1 MARQISP
8 WKDLVAVGR
17 LIILLRQLDVC
28 LVHAN
33 TPKGGLLGIIAG
45 RIARVPGLIYQV
57 HGLPQVTATGM
68 RRWILMQTERI
79 SAQLARQVL
88 CVSPSVRRL
97 VVDWGLCGA
106 AKVKVLGKGSVNG
119 VDALGRFDPSRLPPD
134 TRMRVRTEWGIP
146 SSATVMG
153 FVGRMVPDKGVTDLI
168 GAWLTLRDVS
178 ADLHLVLVGPLE
190 DHTPLPTATLDFISQ
205 DSRIHHV
212 GAEWN
217 TPPLYAAMDL
227 VVLPTYREG
236 LPVVPLEAAAMALPV
251 IATDVPGCVDAV
263 RDGITGTLVPAGDVD
278 RLAATLL
285 EYVQT
290 PELRMRHGDAG
301 RQMVLS
307 DFRQESIWEATW
319 SEYLVQCGDPAFIP
333 DERL

>member
-1 MARQISP
+1 
-8 WKDLVAVGR
+8 
-17 LIILLRQLDVC
+17 
-28 LVHAN
+28 
-33 TPKGGLLGIIAG
+33 
-45 RIARVPGLIYQV
+45 
-57 HGLPQVTATGM
+57 
-68 RRWILMQTERI
+68 
-79 SAQLARQVL
+79 
-88 CVSPSVRRL
+88 
-97 VVDWGLCGA
+97 
-106 AKVKVLGKGSVNG
+106 
-119 VDALGRFDPSRLPPD
+119 
-134 TRMRVRTEWGIP
+134 
-146 SSATVMG
+146 
-153 FVGRMVPDKGVTDLI
+153 
-168 GAWLTLRDVS
+168 
-178 ADLHLVLVGPLE
+178 
-190 DHTPLPTATLDFISQ
+190 
-205 DSRIHHV
+205 
-212 GAEWN
+212 
-217 TPPLYAAMDL
+217 MDL